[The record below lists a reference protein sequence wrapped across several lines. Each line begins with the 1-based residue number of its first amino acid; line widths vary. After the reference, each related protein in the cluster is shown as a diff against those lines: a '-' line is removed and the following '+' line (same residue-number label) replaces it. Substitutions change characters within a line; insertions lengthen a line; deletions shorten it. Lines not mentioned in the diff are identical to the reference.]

1 MERVKLA
8 RAGAVCAV
16 VGVAGFVLG
25 IALMAASGVQVL
37 IPPTGKDGLD
47 WIADVQDGGD
57 LFVAGATIVV
67 FAGLFFL
74 VAVLG
79 FYDALREASALMI
92 IAPVAGAAGMVLV
105 TISHATPIAIA
116 LELAPAY
123 EAANDATQG
132 SLAVSVDLWARF
144 CLLMNYF
151 GDILIWGVTTP
162 LFAWAV
168 LKSQWL
174 PRWVGWIGIVAA
186 VFAGWLGL
194 LSPLFSVI
202 DGISFIGFLA
212 FFIFMASLGVALIRR
227 TAPDAFRSAAGHRGN
242 LVAPHRLCP

>member
-1 MERVKLA
+1 MGSGGRMMARVRLA
-8 RAGAVCAV
+8 RAGAVCAL

-47 WIADVQDGGD
+47 WIADVQDAGD
-57 LFVAGATIVV
+57 LFVAGAAIVV

-74 VAVLG
+74 VGFLG
-79 FYDALREASALMI
+79 FYDALRDASALMI
-92 IAPVAGAAGMVLV
+92 IAPVAGAVGMVLV
-105 TISHATPIAIA
+105 TISHATPIAMA

-123 EAANDATQG
+123 TVADDVTQG
-132 SLAVSVDLWARF
+132 SLEVSVDLWARF
-144 CLLMNYF
+144 CLLLNYF

-168 LKSQWL
+168 LKSRWL
-174 PRWVGWIGIVAA
+174 PRWVGWIGIVTA

-194 LSPLFSVI
+194 LSPLSSVI
-202 DGISFIGFLA
+202 EGVSFIGFVA
-212 FFIFMASLGVALIRR
+212 FFIFMASLGVALFRR
-227 TAPDAFRSAAGHRGN
+227 TAPDGVQLPPATAAA
-242 LVAPHRLCP
+242 L